1 MCPGRIG
8 AIFSKVRAVGL
19 VRGLLGPGCMKALRS
34 YALLTALVAFS
45 PLAHAEPDVAAA
57 RALLSS
63 TARPKPSDLRRAY
76 GGTLPATNPFVHHAP
91 AWYRAGAYNDADEGM
106 RHEHLLGHIRETLP
120 KTIAH
125 LEKAHPGATYAALG
139 RDVVQMSDALE
150 AYYSSIGQPHR
161 SVRIDAST
169 ASFTGNDK
177 DIVSFVEQTTPL
189 DYAKLHE
196 RPFVVYDNTSYGAN
210 SQSRKL
216 MRALYGGLHAAG
228 KTSRDHADKLTLT
241 TIYQGYGAPLL
252 PANAARADS
261 ALARHVADEQAALGD
276 TGLGPVNILAIPGMG
291 YGLEWHGSFGPMV
304 RTGDVV
310 RTTPTPGGSPQSRES
325 ILWEAHEMLKI
336 VESPEFRS
344 AVERESQ
351 ALGIQAPH
359 HKGVN

>member
-1 MCPGRIG
+1 
-8 AIFSKVRAVGL
+8 
-19 VRGLLGPGCMKALRS
+19 MKALAPC
-34 YALLTALVAFS
+34 ALLTALLAFS
-45 PLAHAEPDVAAA
+45 PHAHAEPDVAAA

-63 TARPKPSDLRRAY
+63 TVRPKPSDLRRAY
-76 GGTLPATNPFVHHAP
+76 GGTLPATNPFSHHFP
-91 AWYRAGAYNDADEGM
+91 AGYRAGAFNDFDQGM

-169 ASFTGNDK
+169 PSFTGNDK

-196 RPFVVYDNTSYGAN
+196 RPFVVYDNTRYGAS
-210 SQSRKL
+210 SQSREL
-216 MRALYGGLHAAG
+216 MHALYAGLHATGRA
-228 KTSRDHADKLTLT
+228 SRDHADELTLS
-241 TIYQGYGAPLL
+241 TIYQFSRAPML
-252 PANAARADS
+252 PANAAMADS
-261 ALARHVADEQAALGD
+261 TLAQHVASEKTALGD
-276 TGLGPVNILAIPGMG
+276 SGLGPVNILRIPGMG

-310 RTTPTPGGSPQSRES
+310 RTTPTPGGTPQSRES

-336 VESPEFRS
+336 VESPEFRA